1 MKYDMKNDKLRN
13 QITITPKKDFIEQLN
28 DIIAPVTRAYSD
40 PVIQK
45 VTFSKDCLNEDGTE
59 ATLVMT
65 VKVKRLPHDVAMI
78 VEKMNA
84 DSLTRFKE
92 VADVDQG

>member
-13 QITITPKKDFIEQLN
+13 QITITPKPDFIEQLN

-40 PVIQK
+40 PVIETVK
-45 VTFSKDCLNEDGTE
+45 FSKDCLNEDGTV
-59 ATLVMT
+59 ATLQMT
-65 VKVKRLPHDVAMI
+65 VRVKRLPHDAAMI